1 MCVMKVKDFTEET
14 LDQIKE
20 ALTYRSDIDN
30 YFSNFEWEEELS
42 EKYKSRVDALDTFR
56 KNLISDQEN
65 AKKDIEGREER
76 VIALDS
82 EIGTTMDNTC
92 LELDDLISVLK
103 ELNQTI
109 DSKGNFN
116 ANYDGTALR
125 ENINN
130 IFNAKE
136 IAQKLEEDRLRKEKE
151 LEEEQ
156 TSLKSAAEQLGI
168 ENFDPTDPSQ
178 VSLLLNSID
187 NYNRT
192 HAGSE
197 ITYSVTDETRQKVND
212 SRNNIA
218 EVGDPLN
225 GLGRTIASMYGFRQI
240 EGSMKWHNGIDI
252 PADKGTPI
260 TSIWSGTVVATGGP
274 GSGLGN
280 YVVIELD
287 APNKGIYI
295 KVGHMQDST
304 PLNMNDRVVPGI
316 LLGNVGDTDAKNQ
329 YHLHITADTDIKL
342 SYYGNDINPSPYV
355 GDKYKYPTI
364 SRDKYDEYNSAYK
377 ANGGN
382 AEKANPND
390 NYVPNAEKDN
400 TSDKIW

>member
-82 EIGTTMDNTC
+82 EIGATMDNAC

-136 IAQKLEEDRLRKEKE
+136 IAKKLEEERLQKEKE
-151 LEEEQ
+151 LEEERI
-156 TSLKSAAEQLGI
+156 SLKSAAEQLGI
-168 ENFDPTDPSQ
+168 ENFDSTDPSQ
-178 VSLLLNSID
+178 VSFLLNAID

-197 ITYSVTDETRQKVND
+197 IGYFVTNETRQKIENL
-212 SRNNIA
+212 RAEIA
-218 EVGDPLN
+218 EKGDMYSNYPNVYPTYWPGYRGRAEDKGNHN
-225 GLGRTIASMYGFRQI
+225 GLDIAGFTPNGYG
-240 EGSMKWHNGIDI
+240 N
-252 PADKGTPI
+252 API
-260 TSIWSGTVVATGGP
+260 TSVWQGTVVQTSYDKYRGYYVTIRTYDNKGRPVFVRLQHLQSPSNFSVGDSVIP
-274 GSGLGN
+274 GSNLGN
-280 YVVIELD
+280 TGETGD
-287 APNKGIYI
+287 SKGI
-295 KVGHMQDST
+295 HMHIEVR
-304 PLNMNDRVVPGI
+304 P
-316 LLGNVGDTDAKNQ
+316 DTGTTFEN
-329 YHLHITADTDIKL
+329 
-342 SYYGNDINPSPYV
+342 SYYAYEGSDYPVRNP
-355 GDKYKYPTI
+355 
-364 SRDKYDEYNSAYK
+364 DEYYNVSDVL
-377 ANGGN
+377 G
-382 AEKANPND
+382 EKYERP
-390 NYVPNAEKDN
+390 
-400 TSDKIW
+400 DKK